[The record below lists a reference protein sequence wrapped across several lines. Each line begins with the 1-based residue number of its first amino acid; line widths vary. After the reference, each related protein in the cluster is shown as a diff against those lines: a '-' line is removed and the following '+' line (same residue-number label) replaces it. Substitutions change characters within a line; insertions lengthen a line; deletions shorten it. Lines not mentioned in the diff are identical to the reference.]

1 MNYLFIWNFFGEGI
15 SLFRSPLV
23 TLIFEMEISHWIRNY
38 NDFFY
43 KLEKSAEFSQGYHIS
58 NWQVGHTIIGICH
71 NRTFISDLLLLP
83 SNSCNMSYGT
93 NITGIPWQYWTL
105 AMSITICF
113 PLQKRGKKLSSGN
126 VEHVWNLTIKIPF
139 YLLTS
144 LTNVIIT
151 KYNKAG
157 LLVIDWFYHIVDPF

>member
-1 MNYLFIWNFFGEGI
+1 MSIKRMNGMWFVLHELFVYLKFF
-15 SLFRSPLV
+15 RC

-38 NDFFY
+38 NNFFY

-93 NITGIPWQYWTL
+93 NITGIP
-105 AMSITICF
+105 
-113 PLQKRGKKLSSGN
+113 
-126 VEHVWNLTIKIPF
+126 
-139 YLLTS
+139 
-144 LTNVIIT
+144 
-151 KYNKAG
+151 
-157 LLVIDWFYHIVDPF
+157 